1 MRKIIIGSILALQL
15 ISPITLGK
23 GIETIKDLMLVSK
36 YSGMCGVFYQ
46 LTRFQETTQ
55 MDKGD
60 EFLERFMNTELAR
73 MNLKPEEFVK
83 NCNDATKTYETY
95 KNDLRE
101 MEEKNNNESSK

>member
-1 MRKIIIGSILALQL
+1 MKKAIIGSLMALNL
-15 ISPITLGK
+15 VPISVFS
-23 GIETIKDLMLVSK
+23 KDIGMVEELMIVSK

-46 LTRFQETTQ
+46 LTRFQEATQ

-83 NCNDATKTYETY
+83 NCNDATKTYENY
-95 KNDLRE
+95 KKNLNEVKD
-101 MEEKNNNESSK
+101 EK